1 MKKRVISAV
10 VALAIIIPLIA
21 LGGIYFKIGMAVL
34 SILSMYEILK
44 LRKELPIFIK
54 VISYVL
60 ITLSVI
66 FSDVSLLPII
76 LITMSVLLVFF
87 DKSEYNKINH
97 QLLLFGR
104 YYCKAKNPL
113 CQNCKMECKY
123 KKTRKI

>member
-54 VISYVL
+54 V
-60 ITLSVI
+60 
-66 FSDVSLLPII
+66 P
-76 LITMSVLLVFF
+76 
-87 DKSEYNKINH
+87 
-97 QLLLFGR
+97 LLF
-104 YYCKAKNPL
+104 NLPL
-113 CQNCKMECKY
+113 VGCLVLWSLKL
-123 KKTRKI
+123 